1 MLKGHIALARA
12 RFPAGTTGSQLDVL
26 ARQFLWQKGLDFN
39 HGTGH
44 GVGAFLSVHEG
55 PQRISKVP
63 NRVALLPG
71 MVVSN
76 EPGYYKADAYGMRME
91 NLQAVVALAP
101 LPGEEQAMLGFEVLT
116 LAPIDRKLIDL
127 DVLHSEERAWVDSY
141 HQQVLAAYL
150 PQLAGATAS
159 WLQEVCAPL

>member
-1 MLKGHIALARA
+1 
-12 RFPAGTTGSQLDVL
+12 
-26 ARQFLWQKGLDFN
+26 
-39 HGTGH
+39 
-44 GVGAFLSVHEG
+44 
-55 PQRISKVP
+55 
-63 NRVALLPG
+63 
-71 MVVSN
+71 
-76 EPGYYKADAYGMRME
+76 
-91 NLQAVVALAP
+91 